1 MPSEVM
7 DAYWAAPAMAR
18 NLATLIVVT
27 SIAAHFGFVSY
38 GWLYF
43 GEDRLLRFPPEIW
56 RFATNFF
63 LSGPKLG
70 IILDPYFTYQYL
82 KQLETANPK
91 FSRKEDL
98 VWYLMTVGGMIIFL
112 NRAFLGGGFFLGGL
126 IMALAYT
133 ATQDQRGIQSGFIVF
148 TVPAQSIPLCMLA
161 LSLLL
166 DPSAIPLQLTGLLS
180 AHLHDFLSRLWPEF
194 GGGWNIMTPPR
205 FVSWLV
211 KTPRMVQREYGT
223 AVHQPRGAHG
233 VSGGSAAGG
242 SSGASTGSVLP
253 DSWKTRGSGQR
264 LGGN

>member
-1 MPSEVM
+1 MDDSRDALRSLGWFFCSLHFNNLVPVVIPSNLRVHIRHRK
-7 DAYWAAPAMAR
+7 AAR
-18 NLATLIVVT
+18 KQGKLI
-27 SIAAHFGFVSY
+27 
-38 GWLYF
+38 
-43 GEDRLLRFPPEIW
+43 
-56 RFATNFF
+56 
-63 LSGPKLG
+63 
-70 IILDPYFTYQYL
+70 
-82 KQLETANPK
+82 
-91 FSRKEDL
+91 
-98 VWYLMTVGGMIIFL
+98 TVIQFL

-126 IMALAYT
+126 IMAFAYT

-205 FVSWLV
+205 FVSWLI
-211 KTPRMVQREYGT
+211 KTPRMVQRQYGT
-223 AVHQPRGAHG
+223 AVHQARPSERPSHL
-233 VSGGSAAGG
+233 STAGG
-242 SSGASTGSVLP
+242 STGASTGSVLP